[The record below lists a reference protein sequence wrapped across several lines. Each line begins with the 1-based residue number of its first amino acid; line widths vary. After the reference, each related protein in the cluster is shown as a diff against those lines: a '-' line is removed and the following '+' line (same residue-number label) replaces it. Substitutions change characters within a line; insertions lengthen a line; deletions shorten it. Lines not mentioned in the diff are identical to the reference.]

1 MTVGEL
7 PSHSHAASTNSAGT
21 HKHNITLSVS
31 LGDSWGD
38 YNGAA
43 HKGRGDDKQNKSEPI
58 QNAGAHSHTVTV
70 NSTGNNQVHNN
81 LPPYVSVY
89 IFKRTS

>member
-1 MTVGEL
+1 M
-7 PSHSHAASTNSAGT
+7 PSHNHTASTNSAGT
-21 HKHNITLSVS
+21 HKHNIKLSVS

-43 HKGRGDDKQNKSEPI
+43 HKGRGGDKQNKSEPI

-70 NSTGNNQVHNN
+70 NSTGNNQAHNN

-89 IFKRTS
+89 IFRRTA